1 LRSRQPLGVRAV
13 TKTLIARHELQ
24 RIALQEIRSFP
35 GGEYVTDIE
44 IAYQVD
50 RVLRTNWTIHILTG
64 EGGDMRR
71 IQQATNSTLK
81 KLRLRYDLLAES

>member
-1 LRSRQPLGVRAV
+1 VS
-13 TKTLIARHELQ
+13 
-24 RIALQEIRSFP
+24 
-35 GGEYVTDIE
+35 DIE

-50 RVLRTNWTIHILTG
+50 RVLRTNWTTHIFTR
-64 EGGDMRR
+64 EGGDMPR